1 MSIGLEIQ
9 NKQITSKLQKAVNL
23 HLSLDKGFVMIYLAY
38 KIKIKIAEILKI
50 SQMAYTNVS
59 RTIGPEAYQLWSPS
73 GNI

>member
-9 NKQITSKLQKAVNL
+9 NKQITRKLQKAVNL
-23 HLSLDKGFVMIYLAY
+23 HLSLDKGFVMMYLAY

-59 RTIGPEAYQLWSPS
+59 RTIGSEACQLWSPS